1 MAHMEL
7 KKYSVD
13 YSPANYKVNESQA
26 LFAIDAGECLIG
38 GAARVLVAFDDTNA
52 TLSLGDTD
60 VDGVLLVT
68 DPQNTGFEQADGALL
83 INSIGKLYTS
93 ADTIDATYTQGDT
106 DGTAGLCRFY
116 IITARIE

>member
-1 MAHMEL
+1 MAHLEL

-26 LFAIDAGECLIG
+26 LFAIDAGEMVVG
-38 GAARVLVAFDDTNA
+38 GAARVLVAFDDANA

-60 VDGVLLVT
+60 VDGYLAVT

-83 INSIGKLYTS
+83 VNSLGKLYTS
-93 ADTIDATYTQGDT
+93 ADTIDAKYVEGDT
-106 DGTAGLCRFY
+106 NGTAGLCRFY
-116 IITARIE
+116 IITTRVE